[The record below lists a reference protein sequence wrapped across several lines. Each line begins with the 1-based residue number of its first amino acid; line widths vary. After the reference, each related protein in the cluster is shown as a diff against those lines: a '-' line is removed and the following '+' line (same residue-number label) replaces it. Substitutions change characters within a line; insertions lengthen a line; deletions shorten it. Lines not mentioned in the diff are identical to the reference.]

1 MNKKATRLIMT
12 ESNYAYAN
20 AMYKHTKDPKHRN
33 LKDNLEVA
41 LLEAG
46 YDEIDMDLLED
57 RSNILLKTIK
67 NRQT

>member
-1 MNKKATRLIMT
+1 
-12 ESNYAYAN
+12 
-20 AMYKHTKDPKHRN
+20 MYKHTKDPKHRN